1 MNNYPTLCSSPVSI
15 VGDVSGSMGWSDARP
30 MLGYGMQQ
38 TSPGLFSGSSSGSM
52 NQSTLSSNV
61 QTSGLYGL
69 PMIQPQPQPHHGAPY
84 GERPAY
90 CFHCLQFGTVFTVN
104 PV

>member
-30 MLGYGMQQ
+30 ILGYGLQQ
-38 TSPGLFSGSSSGSM
+38 ISPGLFSGFLVVKLI
-52 NQSTLSSNV
+52 NIRC
-61 QTSGLYGL
+61 L
-69 PMIQPQPQPHHGAPY
+69 PICRPVGYMIQPHPGAPY

-90 CFHCLQFGTVFTVN
+90 CFHCHQF
-104 PV
+104 